1 MYNGGMTTTHE
12 GNTMTKTEAI
22 NYIRTEM
29 EMVLDDDYPDKMES
43 LVGELVDEGYDEDDA
58 EELIFDTQE
67 WV

>member
-1 MYNGGMTTTHE
+1 MKNR
-12 GNTMTKTEAI
+12 MTKTEAI

-43 LVGELVDEGYDEDDA
+43 LVYELVDEGYDEDDA

-67 WV
+67 WI

>member
-1 MYNGGMTTTHE
+1 
-12 GNTMTKTEAI
+12 MTKTEAI

-29 EMVLDDDYPDKMES
+29 KMVLDDDYPDKMES